1 MCEGA
6 PGTINAVN
14 TQDLCGVVVE
24 GINKSGGG
32 PGRSPAV
39 KDAQVGMSRGMVR
52 DLGQHNINCKV
63 AVAGPFYSHHA
74 GGSGELALPEL
85 PDAIPMGR
93 RGVPQDMA
101 GAIGFLVGPFRRYTS
116 GQALHPNGGIHR

>member
-1 MCEGA
+1 MY
-6 PGTINAVN
+6 I
-14 TQDLCGVVVE
+14 QDLCGEIAE
-24 GINKSGGG
+24 GINKSGDG
-32 PGRSPAV
+32 PGKTPAV
-39 KDAQVGMSRGMVR
+39 KDAQVGKSRGMVR